1 MYELISS
8 GQIASIHVG
17 RLRKIT
23 PEALSSYVRALHDD
37 AHNRPSP
44 AA

>member
-8 GQIASIHVG
+8 GQAASIHVG

-23 PEALSSYVRALHDD
+23 PEALSSYVAD
-37 AHNRPSP
+37 AHDRGLDRPGP